1 MLGRR
6 KLKGQENVDP
16 QTPEVLMWNPREDA

>member
-6 KLKGQENVDP
+6 KLKGQKNVDA
-16 QTPEVLMWNPREDA
+16 QTPEVLTWNPREDS